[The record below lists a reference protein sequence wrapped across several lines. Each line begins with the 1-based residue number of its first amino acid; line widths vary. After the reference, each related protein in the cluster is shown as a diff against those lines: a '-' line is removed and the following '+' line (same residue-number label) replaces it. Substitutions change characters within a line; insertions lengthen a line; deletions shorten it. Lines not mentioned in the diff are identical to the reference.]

1 MNEGEHNDGGD
12 RATIGMAN
20 GSPVNDYKSSNY
32 KDDECGIDLLE
43 PYCNSDC
50 PEDCISG
57 HWESVHPQGSNEG
70 GIGYEVIASNNNMIT
85 IIMYYVHND
94 NNLPATPLPLTQRET

>member
-1 MNEGEHNDGGD
+1 MNEGEHNGGGD

-20 GSPVNDYKSSNY
+20 GSPVNDYKSTNY

-57 HWESVHPQGSNEG
+57 HWESVYPQGSNEG
-70 GIGYEVIASNNNMIT
+70 GIGYEVIASNNNMIS
-85 IIMYYVHND
+85 IECGKFY
-94 NNLPATPLPLTQRET
+94 NNGTGMKSRNMIN